1 MLRAGIIFAWGRSDI
16 DDPASGLHQR
26 YAIGPRSRGR
36 YHTVDT
42 GKLTM
47 APLFGKTV
55 ADRIRRI
62 G

>member
-1 MLRAGIIFAWGRSDI
+1 
-16 DDPASGLHQR
+16 LHHR
-26 YAIGPRSRGR
+26 YAIGPRTRGR

-47 APLFGKTV
+47 APLFGKAV
-55 ADRIRRI
+55 ADRIVEM